1 MVVKRVYRRHI
12 MKTNK
17 EIDEV
22 LGEVAVQ
29 IGKGGSKFSG
39 MTYEEGVDDALRWVQ
54 GDNDSDEWPF
64 GDEE

>member
-1 MVVKRVYRRHI
+1 
-12 MKTNK
+12 MKSQA

-22 LGEVAVQ
+22 LGRVMEQ
-29 IGKGGSKFSG
+29 IGQGKSKYGG
-39 MTYEEGVDDALRWVQ
+39 MTYEEGVDEALRWVT